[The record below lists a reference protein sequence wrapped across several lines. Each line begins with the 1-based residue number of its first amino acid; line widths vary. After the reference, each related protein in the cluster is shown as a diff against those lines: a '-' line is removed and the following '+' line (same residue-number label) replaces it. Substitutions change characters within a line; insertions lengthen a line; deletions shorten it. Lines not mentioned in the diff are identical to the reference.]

1 MWCGMAVLYYVVLCC
16 AVLWYGVTWCDVVW
30 CGVDDRL
37 LIHPSLQRA
46 SSNVPYLLFSHPDS
60 PPTTQPPTSAGIVCG
75 SLRCEHF
82 STCQIIQGVHTCVC
96 PSLCPQDTLMMCGS
110 DGKTYDNEC
119 ALKRTSCLAGR
130 IISIVRIGVCRKLNT
145 QLAICLS
152 FVHKKNFIITFY
164 LMWFHLV

>member
-1 MWCGMAVLYYVVLCC
+1 MWCGVM
-16 AVLWYGVTWCDVVW
+16 W
-30 CGVDDRL
+30 CGVGDRL
-37 LIHPSLQRA
+37 VIHPSLQHA

-130 IISIVRIGVCRKLNT
+130 IISIVRIGVCRKLNI
-145 QLAICLS
+145 QLVVCLS
-152 FVHKKNFIITFY
+152 FVHKKTCYYRVLPNVVSPSLTQC
-164 LMWFHLV
+164 